1 MTPLFAL
8 AGNTARELAR
18 NKLLY
23 LIAIFCV
30 LLILGSLLLTTLSI
44 GQFERIIN
52 DVSLAGIQLS
62 GVLVAIFIGVNLV
75 AGEIDR
81 RTVYITLA
89 KPVSR
94 TQFLVGKYL
103 GLCATMLV
111 LVAVMGAVLFA
122 LLRTIAIAPGVAT
135 AGALV
140 LIFVELCI
148 LAAFA
153 MVFSSF
159 TTQTLGVMFT
169 AGVFLIGH
177 LAGDLHAFA
186 QRLGGTGGAVLSG
199 IASVIPNLDLL
210 NLKVQAANRLPVTV
224 PFIAH
229 SALYGLTYAAI
240 ALSVAAFIFQR
251 RDFK

>member
-81 RTVYITLA
+81 QNR
-89 KPVSR
+89 
-94 TQFLVGKYL
+94 
-103 GLCATMLV
+103 GL
-111 LVAVMGAVLFA
+111 
-122 LLRTIAIAPGVAT
+122 
-135 AGALV
+135 
-140 LIFVELCI
+140 
-148 LAAFA
+148 
-153 MVFSSF
+153 
-159 TTQTLGVMFT
+159 
-169 AGVFLIGH
+169 
-177 LAGDLHAFA
+177 
-186 QRLGGTGGAVLSG
+186 
-199 IASVIPNLDLL
+199 
-210 NLKVQAANRLPVTV
+210 
-224 PFIAH
+224 
-229 SALYGLTYAAI
+229 
-240 ALSVAAFIFQR
+240 
-251 RDFK
+251 